1 MLGQSLCF
9 RIVVIIYADYFAL
22 CKRQN
27 VRYDNFHTKTED
39 LMAAKAKQPTWE
51 ERASRYLKAELKR
64 ADVTYEELAERLKK
78 HGQDETKASI
88 AAKLGRGTFSAV
100 FFLTTLSAL
109 GLENVPLGDV

>member
-1 MLGQSLCF
+1 
-9 RIVVIIYADYFAL
+9 
-22 CKRQN
+22 
-27 VRYDNFHTKTED
+27 
-39 LMAAKAKQPTWE
+39 MASKLKQPTWE

-100 FFLTTLSAL
+100 FFLTSLSAL
-109 GLENVPLGDV
+109 GLTNIPLEDV

>member
-1 MLGQSLCF
+1 
-9 RIVVIIYADYFAL
+9 
-22 CKRQN
+22 
-27 VRYDNFHTKTED
+27 
-39 LMAAKAKQPTWE
+39 MASKGKQPTWE

-78 HGQDETKASI
+78 HGQNETKASI

-109 GLENVPLGDV
+109 GLDNVPLGDV